1 MSIHVKKSS
10 AVADTIVD
18 YDQLMKVRKLTH
30 SSEGVITF
38 SHMKMRFVFG
48 AYPFA
53 ALQPASAT
61 GGYTCR
67 IDLTQYNFT
76 TDPLWTVCQARY
88 NSGMPLCCI
97 NELAADHITLF
108 GNTSVKGA
116 YILWCV
122 LGPYS
127 D

>member
-1 MSIHVKKSS
+1 MSVYVKKSS
-10 AVADTIVD
+10 RSTDKIVD
-18 YDQLMKVRKLTH
+18 YDELMKVRNLTH
-30 SSEGVITF
+30 NSEGVITF
-38 SHMKMRFVFG
+38 SHIKMRCVFG
-48 AYPFA
+48 SYPFN
-53 ALQPASAT
+53 ALQPASAA
-61 GGYTCR
+61 GGYTAR

-76 TDPLWTVCQARY
+76 TDPLWTVCQAQY

-116 YILWCV
+116 YIFWCV